1 MIGSL
6 FNVESS
12 KRRFDANKVELTEKG
27 HPYIVRQSLNNG
39 QKGKIEEDETY
50 LNEGNTISFGQDTA
64 TVFYQEKPYYT
75 GDKIKILKPKDKRF
89 RKQNAP
95 FFLAAIHRAFCGFSW
110 GTQSFSVRVIERTRI
125 LLPQTPYKDID
136 FAFIESFVREL
147 EESRLR
153 ELEAYLSAT
162 GLKDYNL
169 TSSDRLAINEFN
181 NLRWGQFQMRD
192 LFERIETKKLP
203 YKAKELPSQP
213 QGNNILP
220 CLTSS
225 FMNQGLNYYAP
236 RTGATILRNVISI
249 PSNSDVYRAYYQSN
263 DFTVLSDAYAI
274 RWKDENVRLNS
285 KQYLFLVASINKVTD
300 LPIFSYKNKLGG
312 WNVVKNKHITL
323 PVNELG
329 QPDLQK
335 MEALVGA
342 LQKIVIKDVAQ
353 YTERNLETT
362 RDIVNRG
369 TDSLAIKTV
378 YPIYQNHRPGCV
390 PIYSLRAACGRFEG
404 NETPVVEGW
413 VDASG
418 YGFTPDKEK
427 HFAVYA
433 KGNSMQPLIND
444 GDLCIFEWYNAGS
457 RNGEIVLTQCGE
469 FDSDYDGRYTIKRYE
484 SKKTITRDS
493 WQHTKIQLR
502 PLNAEYD
509 TVEIEG
515 EDALQYRTIGILK
528 TVIH

>member
-1 MIGSL
+1 M
-6 FNVESS
+6 SS
-12 KRRFDANKVELTEKG
+12 KRRFDANKVKLTEKG
-27 HPYIVRQSLNNG
+27 YPYIVRQSVNNG

-50 LNEGNTISFGQDTA
+50 LNEGNSISFGQDTA
-64 TVFYQEKPYYT
+64 TVFYQEKPYFT
-75 GDKIKILKPKDKRF
+75 GDKIKILTPKDKRF

-95 FFLAAIHRAFCGFSW
+95 FFLAAIHRAFSGFSW
-110 GTQSFSVRVIERTRI
+110 GTQSFSVRVIEGTRI
-125 LLPQTPYKDID
+125 LLPQTPFKDID
-136 FAFIESFVREL
+136 FAFMESFVREL

-169 TSSDRLAINEFN
+169 TSSDRATINEFN
-181 NLRWGQFQMRD
+181 TLHWGQFRMQD
-192 LFERIETKKLP
+192 LFEKIETKKLP

-236 RTGATILRNVISI
+236 RTEATILSNVISI

-300 LPIFSYKNKLGG
+300 LPIYSYKNKLGG

-323 PVNELG
+323 PVNESG

-335 MEALVGA
+335 MEDLVGA
-342 LQKIVIKDVAQ
+342 LQKIVIEDVAK
-353 YTERNLETT
+353 YTERNIETT
-362 RDIVNRG
+362 RGVVNKG
-369 TDSLAIKTV
+369 SDSSTKKKV
-378 YPIYQNHRPGCV
+378 HPIYPNYRPGYV
-390 PIYSLRAACGRFEG
+390 PIYSLRAACGRFER
-404 NETPVVEGW
+404 EEMPEVEGW
-413 VDASG
+413 IDASG
-418 YGFTPDKEK
+418 YGFIPEKEK

-433 KGNSMQPLIND
+433 KGNSMKPLIND

-457 RNGEIVLTQCGE
+457 RDREIVLTQCRE
-469 FDSDYDGRYTIKRYE
+469 FDSDYDGSYTIKRYVSE
-484 SKKTITRDS
+484 KTVTEDG
-493 WQHTKIQLR
+493 WQHTRIQLR
-502 PLNAEYD
+502 PLNSEYKTIELDDED
-509 TVEIEG
+509 T
-515 EDALQYRTIGILK
+515 LQYRTIGILK
-528 TVIH
+528 SVIH